1 MSKKVSQIQA
11 EMTKLSQELERQ
23 KYLDTIAEIEAKLES
38 ISADRARR
46 EHEKKIRAYAE
57 YEDAKRYVNSL
68 RSELHASGTKAT
80 NEKNGKEIIAKIEGT
95 SLKTFDPIHA
105 GDTYDMAG
113 ATYFIK
119 SVTFSYGGT
128 TAEVVRCNTRAIIAE
143 KTAKTTPYSS
153 REVYYNHS
161 NNQLTVPKSQAIR
174 QNEIVTIGSKAFT
187 PAFTLLGSPSDGTL
201 TYELAPVM
209 EG

>member
-1 MSKKVSQIQA
+1 MSKKATQIQDQIG
-11 EMTKLSQELERQ
+11 KLAQELERQ

-38 ISADRARR
+38 ISADRAKR
-46 EHEKKIRAYAE
+46 EHERRLKAYIE

-68 RSELHASGTKAT
+68 RSELHANGTKAT
-80 NEKNGKEIIAKIEGT
+80 NEKTGKEIIAQLEGNT
-95 SLKTFDPIHA
+95 LKTFDPIHA

-113 ATYFIK
+113 ATYFVK
-119 SVTFSYGGT
+119 SVNFSYGGT
-128 TAEVVRCNTRAIIAE
+128 TAEVIRANTRAIIAE
-143 KTAKTTPYSS
+143 KGAKTTPYSS

-174 QNEIVTIGSKAFT
+174 QNEIITVGSKSYFPTFT
-187 PAFTLLGSPSDGTL
+187 ILGNPSDGTL
-201 TYELAPVM
+201 TYELSEL